1 MNGIFCI
8 FAPRKI
14 KNLES
19 IMTEYTIKI
28 LGAQYAANPD
38 YKFGDPETPEMWART
53 IDLLSNLRDM
63 RPRVVLKLEPTNPND
78 HLAVMA
84 RAMGNKIGYVCKD
97 QRDKVRNMIN
107 QSKRGML
114 AADISEV
121 VIDKHGY
128 LYITLKC
135 EETACDSQQEPGFDW
150 SEWQTEIPLLPPMDA
165 LHAEEEAEFILEEVL
180 LPCLKDVDITEL
192 QTYLGIWMEGSRH
205 DMSLE
210 ACRQR
215 ELYIKLLEE
224 STRDEVRELAGELK
238 HQSGSMCCRHRLEE
252 RTLEW
257 WPRVVDSEEAADM
270 WGRWCEH
277 TNGQLW
283 GGLQLIDGLLRQ
295 LPGSLYQNIG
305 HMEAVFSQLYYL
317 CIPRAALTTILSL
330 LVLRERTC
338 RELGIEMK
346 PMTEADY
353 EQCMPEN
360 GKFSMKDLANSFL
373 RFPTKIAMGMF
384 GGVSTLLAWHPEW
397 QKSAPMIEEQ
407 ILAKEKEQQDRQEQ
421 KQDKILD
428 SMEKAANKPTTQ
440 NIYGDKND
448 FQNGAQMLKMG
459 FPEGADPAE
468 IAARIAEQQQA
479 LLEQKGNN
487 R

>member
-1 MNGIFCI
+1 MM
-8 FAPRKI
+8 K
-14 KNLES
+14 
-19 IMTEYTIKI
+19 EYTIKI

-53 IDLLSNLRDM
+53 IGMLSNLRDM

-84 RAMGNKIGYVCKD
+84 RAMGNKIGYVCKN
-97 QRDKVRNMIN
+97 QRDKVRTMIS

-114 AADISEV
+114 AADICEV
-121 VIDKHGY
+121 VVKEHGY
-128 LYITLKC
+128 LFVTLKC
-135 EETACDSQQEPGFDW
+135 QEAVDDSTQEPGFDW
-150 SEWQTEIPLLPPMDA
+150 SEWQTDIPLLPPMDA
-165 LHAEEEAEFILEEVL
+165 LHAEEEAEFILEEEL
-180 LPCLKDVDITEL
+180 LPRLADVDITEL

-205 DMSLE
+205 DMSHE

-224 STRDEVRELAGELK
+224 STRDEVRELAGLLK
-238 HQSGSMCCRHRLEE
+238 HQSGGMCSLHRLEE
-252 RTLEW
+252 RTLKW
-257 WPRVVDSEEAADM
+257 WPRLVDSVEAATM
-270 WGRWCEH
+270 WGRWCEQ
-277 TNGQLW
+277 TKGQLW
-283 GGLQLIDGLLRQ
+283 AGLQLIDDLLRQ
-295 LPGSLYQNIG
+295 LPGDLYQSIG

-317 CIPRAALTTILSL
+317 CIPKAALTSILSL

-346 PMTEADY
+346 PMVEADY
-353 EQCMPEN
+353 EMCMPES
-360 GKFSMKDLANSFL
+360 GKFSMKDLTTSFL
-373 RFPTKIAMGMF
+373 KFPTKIALGMF

-397 QKSAPMIEEQ
+397 QKHAPQIEEQ
-407 ILAKEKEQQDRQEQ
+407 ILAQQKEQQDRQEQ

-448 FQNGAQMLKMG
+448 FQDGAQLLKMG
-459 FPEGADPAE
+459 IPEGTDPAE

-479 LLEQKGNN
+479 LLEQKKKNKN
-487 R
+487 DE